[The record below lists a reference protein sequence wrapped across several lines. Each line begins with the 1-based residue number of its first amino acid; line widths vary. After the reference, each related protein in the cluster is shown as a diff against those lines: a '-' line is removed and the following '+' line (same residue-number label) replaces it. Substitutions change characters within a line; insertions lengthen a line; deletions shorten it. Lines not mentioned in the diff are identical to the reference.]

1 MGKEK
6 VQEKYPALFNFLTLV
21 LLHATFWKCSSYPRH
36 LLDYISIG
44 GRLTSDEILAFLVN
58 FLYHTIYFFCLIVF
72 FTRGKS
78 VFSSEIVKKGGPWYK
93 RFPFGRLLGLL
104 ALQMVFD
111 CVAGYWGDYL
121 PLISRDVCTVLW
133 WIIVYWILVGR
144 SRSLLKQKTL
154 LFTVVGIFAVL
165 LGIKAGISAEILDVC
180 KAAEL
185 KWELDSPYLR
195 QFGLNAVF
203 MQSILDLLFDTLL
216 GGVLLYAHG
225 RCLPNSTDKADEYK
239 NSASYTRARERAIT
253 VIRFLTLCFV
263 AVAMCLGKLLICPD
277 DYLRIVEVGAGS
289 HTRYT
294 MDGSFYEGNDQQW
307 TAYRMDGRY
316 SKLKVLDVVFVDLHR
331 NQKKVAS
338 LHGWGY
344 DPLFQTYP
352 PAFPGDITEHTVGN
366 TTVYVYYSA
375 SVSFMEDGKPR
386 TVRFRDL
393 HRCEENPVL
402 IGVFEWMISEGNV
415 IAFEYGCDY
424 LYRYDREF
432 IEPYIRRYA
441 EEEFTPA
448 EKEMME
454 KAYYRSDYIAGIAER
469 FYRR

>member
-6 VQEKYPALFNFLTLV
+6 AQEKYPALFNILTLM
-21 LLHATFWKCSSYPRH
+21 LLNVTFWECSSYPRH
-36 LLDYISIG
+36 ILDFINIG
-44 GRLTSDEILAFLVN
+44 GRLTPDEVLAFLVN

-78 VFSSEIVKKGGPWYK
+78 VFSSGIVKKGGPWYK
-93 RFPFGRLLGLL
+93 RFPFGRLLGVL

-111 CVAGYWGDYL
+111 CIAGYWGDYL
-121 PLISRDVCTVLW
+121 PLISQDVCTVLW
-133 WIIVYWILVGR
+133 WGLAYGILVGKGN
-144 SRSLLKQKTL
+144 SFFKNKKLLL
-154 LFTVVGIFAVL
+154 AAGAVFAVL
-165 LGIKAGISAEILDVC
+165 LGVKAGISAEILDVC
-180 KAAEL
+180 QAAEL
-185 KWELDSPYLR
+185 KWELNSPYLR

-216 GGVLLYAHG
+216 GGVLLFAHG

-239 NSASYTRARERAIT
+239 NTASYTRVRERTIT
-253 VIRFLTLCFV
+253 VIRFIALCFV
-263 AVAMCLGKLLICPD
+263 AMAMCFCKLLICPD

-294 MDGSFYEGNDQQW
+294 MDGSFYEGNDLQW
-307 TAYRMDGRY
+307 TAYRMDGRH
-316 SKLKVLDVVFVDLHR
+316 SKTKVLDVRFADLHR
-331 NQKKVAS
+331 DQKKVAS
-338 LHGWGY
+338 LHWWES
-344 DPLFQTYP
+344 DPMFQKYP
-352 PAFPGDITEHTVGN
+352 PVFPDDMTEYTVGN
-366 TTVYVYYSA
+366 TTAYVYYSA

-432 IEPYIRRYA
+432 MEPYIRRYA

-454 KAYYRSDYIAGIAER
+454 KAYYRSDYIAGIAEK
-469 FYRR
+469 FLT

>member
-6 VQEKYPALFNFLTLV
+6 VQEKYPALFNFITFTLLNV
-21 LLHATFWKCSSYPRH
+21 TFWECSSYPRH
-36 LLDYISIG
+36 ILDFINIG
-44 GRLTSDEILAFLVN
+44 GRLTPDEVLAFLVN

-78 VFSSEIVKKGGPWYK
+78 VFSSGIVKKGGPWYK

-121 PLISRDVCTVLW
+121 PLISQDVCTVLW

-144 SRSLLKQKTL
+144 SRSLLSHKPL

-216 GGVLLYAHG
+216 GGVLLFAHG
-225 RCLPNSTDKADEYK
+225 RCLPHSVDKADEYK
-239 NSASYTRARERAIT
+239 SSAAYARTREGTIT
-253 VIRFLTLCFV
+253 VIRFIALCG
-263 AVAMCLGKLLICPD
+263 VAMSMCFCKLLISPD
-277 DYLRIVEVGAGS
+277 DYLRIVKVGAGA

-294 MDGSFYEGNDQQW
+294 MDGSFYEGNDLQW

-338 LHGWGY
+338 LHGWGC
-344 DPLFQTYP
+344 DPMFQSYP
-352 PAFPGDITEHTVGN
+352 PVFPYDMTEHTVRN

-375 SVSFMEDGKPR
+375 SVSFMENGKPR

-432 IEPYIRRYA
+432 MEPYIRRYA
-441 EEEFTPA
+441 GEEFTPA

-454 KAYYRSDYIAGIAER
+454 KAYYRSDYIAGIAEK
-469 FYRR
+469 FMT